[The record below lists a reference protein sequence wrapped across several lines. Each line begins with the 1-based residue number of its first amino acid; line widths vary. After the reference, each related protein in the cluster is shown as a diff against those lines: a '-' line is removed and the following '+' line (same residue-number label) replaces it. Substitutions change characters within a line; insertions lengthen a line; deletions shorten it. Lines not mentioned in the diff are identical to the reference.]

1 MKRCSETAYSIC
13 AFAKY
18 CGTIDDAVFMDGSE
32 CDKFNEK
39 VERLQ
44 SSCICRI
51 MGSMTELCANLV
63 DTVGEAIE
71 CAFPVGLELVDL
83 VKELEE
89 IDDA

>member
-18 CGTIDDAVFMDGSE
+18 CGTVDDAVFMDGSQ
-32 CDKFNEK
+32 CDKFNEE

-44 SSCICRI
+44 SSCLCRV
-51 MGSMTELCANLV
+51 METVAELGTNLV
-63 DTVGEAIE
+63 DTVMDVID
-71 CAFPVGLELVDL
+71 CAFPVGLELVDC
-83 VKELEE
+83 VKELKE

>member
-18 CGTIDDAVFMDGSE
+18 CGTVDDAVFMDGSQ
-32 CDKFNEK
+32 CDKFNEE

-44 SSCICRI
+44 SSCLCRV
-51 MGSMTELCANLV
+51 METVVALGTNLV
-63 DTVGEAIE
+63 DTVGEVIE

-83 VKELEE
+83 VKELKE